1 MSTYASMTIA
11 ELRSL
16 LTRNGVKVPQTS
28 VKKAVLVNMCLKELG
43 PEGSRRESSV
53 VSPPPLTPPSS
64 RGSSP
69 IRSTTSHRGKSSR
82 ETRSAASKES
92 IANQRS
98 RATRSSRGS
107 AATRR
112 GSRRRSSLASAT
124 NSEGTDLVDVAR
136 VFSSDDEELSEM
148 SESPITSR
156 YERGRRRTSVDD
168 LPKPSPSSA
177 GGSSVARRRRSSR
190 PPSRSSALSSASV
203 DK

>member
-28 VKKAVLVNMCLKELG
+28 VKKAVLVNRQRFVHRVWSDG
-43 PEGSRRESSV
+43 PECVRAHVSEGAGARGLATGVLSRQ
-53 VSPPPLTPPSS
+53 
-64 RGSSP
+64 
-69 IRSTTSHRGKSSR
+69 
-82 ETRSAASKES
+82 SAATD
-92 IANQRS
+92 
-98 RATRSSRGS
+98 ATKFERKQSSRGS

-156 YERGRRRTSVDD
+156 
-168 LPKPSPSSA
+168 
-177 GGSSVARRRRSSR
+177 
-190 PPSRSSALSSASV
+190 
-203 DK
+203 